1 MRFLAALAIGL
12 AILVGQAAAAAQ
24 PEHIYQAAASGGRL
38 WFTDHTGL
46 WSADLEGRAV
56 TNHVPDHVSGLAK
69 GDTTVWIAR
78 VEGKDPD
85 TGKGGVMRAH
95 PILSG
100 GGLGSAVLTV
110 AMKRSE
116 RFKSIFLM
124 DGEVFLLTTRR
135 LFSTKQRQQIGEPL
149 TIKDASMALWE
160 RGYPNIPGLMTGS
173 VVPKGSRGEVYLG
186 FDAGEFG
193 GGVWRV
199 DVRESTISPIRSTD
213 ARDPC
218 DRMLDPGCSQGQ
230 ALKQDPDHDACVLA
244 AVALRH
250 FFELGGIVRIC
261 PTGVAIVHRQA
272 LKENSR
278 RAFYGLAPSQRG
290 FWAASF
296 WEVLKFEEGKVAS
309 RTRLDFRV
317 TEGGLALARVAG
329 GFGRARSRRPPRR
342 RSGPP
347 AHPGLDVALIGG
359 LWSSPLGTKWGSQ
372 CVLNYL
378 RLPSR

>member
-1 MRFLAALAIGL
+1 M
-12 AILVGQAAAAAQ
+12 GQAAAAQ
-24 PEHIYQAAASGGRL
+24 PEYIFQAVASGGRL

-46 WSADLEGRAV
+46 WSADLEGRAL
-56 TNHVPDHVSGLAK
+56 TNHVPDHVAGLAK
-69 GDTTVWIAR
+69 GENTLWIAR
-78 VEGKDPD
+78 VEGKNPE
-85 TGKGGVMRAH
+85 TGKGGVVRAH
-95 PILSG
+95 PILSD

-110 AMKRSE
+110 TMKRNE

-135 LFSTKQRQQIGEPL
+135 LFSTKQGQRIGEPL
-149 TIKDASMALWE
+149 AIKDASIPLWE

-173 VVPKGSRGEVYLG
+173 VVPKASRGEVYLG

-199 DVRESTISPIRSTD
+199 NVRESTIAPIRSTD
-213 ARDPC
+213 ASDPC

-230 ALKQDPDHDACVLA
+230 ALTQDPDDDACVLA

-272 LKENSR
+272 LEENSR
-278 RAFYGLAPSQRG
+278 RAFYGLAPAKRG

-309 RTRLDFRV
+309 RMRLDFRV
-317 TEGGLALARVAG
+317 TEGGLALARPSTEVLAIRTAAG
-329 GFGRARSRRPPRR
+329 PRAGEAGHPPILV
-342 RSGPP
+342 STAP
-347 AHPGLDVALIGG
+347 
-359 LWSSPLGTKWGSQ
+359 
-372 CVLNYL
+372 
-378 RLPSR
+378 